1 MYQRDELSVQMPDVE
16 SRKDNVKVLCS
27 VFVLNRHTNLAA
39 GPPYCLT
46 DSDVGFLCQY
56 VFLIPVRS
64 YTDSSIGGV
73 FYLSALL
80 SYVKLGLHAWTSIAA
95 GKYLLVHAITKH
107 HIDFFSRRF
116 DANDMNGWEILPLQD
131 PKSPH
136 KRSYTSEL
144 TCSIFL
150 CLSPSLSTRVAPKT
164 PLWLAKPLRLLDT
177 LSAR

>member
-1 MYQRDELSVQMPDVE
+1 MLAARAALEDDVYQRDEVSGQMSDVE
-16 SRKDNVKVLCS
+16 RRRDNIKLLCS

-46 DSDVGFLCQY
+46 DSDVDFLCQY
-56 VFLIPVRS
+56 LFPISVRS

-73 FYLSALL
+73 VYLSALL
-80 SYVKLGLHAWTSIAA
+80 SYVKSGVHAWASIAA

-107 HIDFFSRRF
+107 PIDFFSRRF

-136 KRSYTSEL
+136 KRSSTSEL

-150 CLSPSLSTRVAPKT
+150 CLSP
-164 PLWLAKPLRLLDT
+164 
-177 LSAR
+177 